1 MEVKEVSPGQGGETA
16 PGSAG
21 GPLLW
26 ALADEWLDERQTLG
40 RGISAATEAAY
51 RRDLTGWAWRIA
63 ELGNLGESHPAP
75 LGFQEEL
82 ARLSLADLTADN
94 VKRALASLA
103 REAYAP
109 ASRSRMLAALRG
121 FCGWLAQEGHLSA
134 DPTARLENPRP
145 AERMPVAFLSS
156 ELEAIVVAVSEPDP
170 KARPPRPRR
179 DRAIVAV
186 LAGAGLRASEC
197 AGLRVADVV
206 REAEPYLRVIG
217 KGNKERRVPV
227 APEVVEAVDDY
238 LDPADGERGEHAPTD
253 PLFVARAGR
262 PYTRESLNYHVYRWL
277 ARAGVRKPEGE
288 AAHAFRHTYAKGL
301 VARGVPISSV
311 QKLLGHASLNTT
323 EVYLRMTGA
332 ELHEAS
338 RAAEVREF
346 LRATKAAK
354 TAKA

>member
-1 MEVKEVSPGQGGETA
+1 MEVEAPSPGPA
-16 PGSAG
+16 
-21 GPLLW
+21 LW
-26 ALADEWLDERQTLG
+26 ALADEWLDERQTIG
-40 RGISAATEAAY
+40 RGISANTEAAY

-63 ELGNLGESHPAP
+63 ELRSGEVDHHEQPQ
-75 LGFQEEL
+75 GFQDEL
-82 ARLSLADLTADN
+82 GRLTLADLTPDN

-103 REAYAP
+103 RESYAP
-109 ASRSRMLAALRG
+109 ATRSRMLASLRG
-121 FCGWLAQEGHLSA
+121 FCGWLALEGHITA

-156 ELEAIVVAVSEPDP
+156 ELEAIVRTVSEPDP
-170 KARPPRPRR
+170 GARPPRPLR
-179 DRAIVAV
+179 DRALVAV
-186 LAGAGLRASEC
+186 LAGAGLRASEA
-197 AGLRVADVV
+197 AGLRVSDVV
-206 REAEPYLRVIG
+206 REAEPFLRVIG

-238 LDPADGERGEHAPTD
+238 LNEERGEHHPTD
-253 PLFVARAGR
+253 PLFVARAGK

-277 ARAGVRKPEGE
+277 SRAGVRKPEGE

-332 ELHEAS
+332 ELHDAAQ
-338 RAAEVREF
+338 AAEVRDF
-346 LRATKAAK
+346 LRATARSNARD
-354 TAKA
+354 

>member
-1 MEVKEVSPGQGGETA
+1 V
-16 PGSAG
+16 
-21 GPLLW
+21 W
-26 ALADEWLDERQTLG
+26 ALADEWLDERQTIG
-40 RGISAATEAAY
+40 RGISANTEAAY
-51 RRDLTGWAWRIA
+51 RRDLTAWAWRLA
-63 ELGNLGESHPAP
+63 ELSPDVDGHHPQP

-82 ARLSLADLTADN
+82 GRLTLADLTADN
-94 VKRALASLA
+94 IKRALASLA
-103 REAYAP
+103 RENYAP

-121 FCGWLAQEGHLSA
+121 FCGWLAQEGYIQG

-145 AERMPVAFLSS
+145 AERMPVAFLSA
-156 ELEAIVVAVSEPDP
+156 ELQAIVRTVSQPDP
-170 KARPPRPRR
+170 TARPPRPMR
-179 DRAIVAV
+179 DRALVAV

-227 APEVVEAVDDY
+227 APEVVEAIDVY
-238 LDPADGERGEHAPTD
+238 LDTERGEHHPTD
-253 PLFVARAGR
+253 PLFVGRAGK
-262 PYTRESLNYHVYRWL
+262 PYTREALNHHVVRWL

-323 EVYLRMTGA
+323 EVYLRMTAA
-332 ELHEAS
+332 ELHDAA
-338 RAAEVREF
+338 RAAEVRDF
-346 LRATKAAK
+346 LRETSATNVRD
-354 TAKA
+354 

>member
-1 MEVKEVSPGQGGETA
+1 
-16 PGSAG
+16 
-21 GPLLW
+21 
-26 ALADEWLDERQTLG
+26 LADGWLDERQTIG
-40 RGISAATEAAY
+40 RGISANTEAAY

-63 ELGNLGESHPAP
+63 ELSGQGDGRTAP

-82 ARLSLADLTADN
+82 GRITVADLTADN

-103 REAYAP
+103 RENYAP

-121 FCGWLAQEGHLSA
+121 FCGWLAQEGHLAA

-156 ELEAIVVAVSEPDP
+156 ELEAIVRTVSEPDAG
-170 KARPPRPRR
+170 ARPPRPLR
-179 DRAIVAV
+179 DRALVAV

-197 AGLRVADVV
+197 AGLRVTDVV
-206 REAEPYLRVIG
+206 READPFLRVIG
-217 KGNKERRVPV
+217 KGNKERRVPI
-227 APEVVEAVDDY
+227 APELIEAIDEY
-238 LDPADGERGEHAPTD
+238 LATERGEHQPTD
-253 PLFVARAGR
+253 RLFVGRNDR
-262 PYTRESLNYHVYRWL
+262 PYTRESLNYHVVRWL
-277 ARAGVRKPEGE
+277 ARAGVRKPDGE

-332 ELHEAS
+332 ELHDAA
-338 RAAEVREF
+338 RAAEVRDF
-346 LRATKAAK
+346 LRATARA
-354 TAKA
+354 TSRD

>member
-1 MEVKEVSPGQGGETA
+1 MEVSESQG
-16 PGSAG
+16 G

-26 ALADEWLDERQTLG
+26 ALADEWLDERQTIG
-40 RGISAATEAAY
+40 RGISPATEAAY
-51 RRDLTGWAWRIA
+51 RRDLTAWAWRIA
-63 ELGNLGESHPAP
+63 ELAGKPGGNTTEAPAP
-75 LGFQEEL
+75 AGFQEEL
-82 ARLSLADLTADN
+82 ARLSLPDLTADN

-109 ASRSRMLAALRG
+109 ASRARMLAALRG
-121 FCGWLAQEGHLSA
+121 FCGWLTQEGHLAA

-156 ELEAIVVAVSEPDP
+156 ELEAIVRVVSTPDP
-170 KARPPRPRR
+170 TARPPRPLR
-179 DRAIVAV
+179 DRALVAV
-186 LAGAGLRASEC
+186 LAGAGLRASEA

-227 APEVVEAVDDY
+227 APEVVEAIDLY
-238 LDPADGERGEHAPTD
+238 LVTERGSHSPTD
-253 PLFVARAGR
+253 ALFVARGGK
-262 PYTRESLNYHVYRWL
+262 PYTRESLNYHVYKWL

-323 EVYLRMTGA
+323 EVYLRMTAA
-332 ELHEAS
+332 ELHEAA
-338 RAAEVREF
+338 RAAEVRDF
-346 LRATKAAK
+346 LRATAVA
-354 TAKA
+354 TATLATRD

>member
-1 MEVKEVSPGQGGETA
+1 
-16 PGSAG
+16 
-21 GPLLW
+21 LW
-26 ALADEWLDERQTLG
+26 ALADEWLDERQTIG
-40 RGISAATEAAY
+40 RGISANTEAAY
-51 RRDLTGWAWRIA
+51 RRDLTAWAWRIA
-63 ELGNLGESHPAP
+63 ELKSGGSDEHHPAP

-82 ARLSLADLTADN
+82 GRLHIGDLHADN

-103 REAYAP
+103 REEYAP
-109 ASRSRMLAALRG
+109 ASRARMLASLRG
-121 FCGWLAQEGHLSA
+121 FCGWLSQEGHLAA

-156 ELEAIVVAVSEPDP
+156 ELEAIVRTVSEADP
-170 KARPPRPRR
+170 GARPPRPKR
-179 DRAIVAV
+179 DRALVAV

-227 APEVVEAVDDY
+227 APEVVDAIDGY
-238 LDPADGERGEHAPTD
+238 LDPETGERGEHHPTD
-253 PLFVARAGR
+253 PLFVARAGK
-262 PYTRESLNYHVYRWL
+262 PYTRESLNYHVVRWL

-288 AAHAFRHTYAKGL
+288 SAHAFRHTYAKGL

-323 EVYLRMTGA
+323 EIYLRMTAA
-332 ELHEAS
+332 ELHDAA
-338 RAAEVREF
+338 RAAEVRDF
-346 LRATKAAK
+346 LRATAPAK
-354 TAKA
+354 SRD

>member
-1 MEVKEVSPGQGGETA
+1 VSGA
-16 PGSAG
+16 K
-21 GPLLW
+21 LW
-26 ALADEWLDERQTLG
+26 ALADEWLDERQTIG
-40 RGISAATEAAY
+40 RGISANTEAAY

-63 ELGNLGESHPAP
+63 ELTSGAEEHHPAP

-82 ARLSLADLTADN
+82 GRIGLSDLNPDSI
-94 VKRALASLA
+94 KRALASLA
-103 REAYAP
+103 REEYAP

-121 FCGWLAQEGHLSA
+121 FCGWLAQEGHIQG

-156 ELEAIVVAVSEPDP
+156 ELEAIVRTVSEADP
-170 KARPPRPRR
+170 TGRPPRPIR

-186 LAGAGLRASEC
+186 LAGAGLRASEV

-227 APEVVEAVDDY
+227 APEIVEAIDDY
-238 LDPADGERGEHAPTD
+238 LGQERGEHHPTD
-253 PLFVARAGR
+253 ILFTARAGKG
-262 PYTRESLNYHVYRWL
+262 YTRESLNYHVYRWL

-332 ELHEAS
+332 ELHDAA
-338 RAAEVREF
+338 RAAEVRDF
-346 LRATKAAK
+346 LRATKLTEPCPGGSK
-354 TAKA
+354 